1 MTSSCKKRWLN
12 VLCVGP
18 KQWHL
23 VDTSVWSRHNQIQAV
38 AIVVTDINFLIQHLF
53 RERLRVQQRWNQR
66 GGENGSDWSEID
78 DDKQLRTMKQIHH
91 GSSWGGFILRSSG
104 GVCVRT
110 FKCRITTCPTHKVK
124 VYHWLAH
131 VVLTPLLSAAEMH
144 FHHLSEI
151 NVYI

>member
-1 MTSSCKKRWLN
+1 MSFVWGRNNDIWWTLLFGVDIIRFKRLPLLWRTLIFSFSACSGRGWGSS
-12 VLCVGP
+12 
-18 KQWHL
+18 
-23 VDTSVWSRHNQIQAV
+23 
-38 AIVVTDINFLIQHLF
+38 
-53 RERLRVQQRWNQR
+53 R
-66 GGENGSDWSEID
+66 GGIREVGKNGSDWSEID
-78 DDKQLRTMKQIHH
+78 NDKQSRTMKQIHH